1 MMALT
6 SVADRNVSEGI
17 EFYEVSARHW
27 AFSIHF
33 GYVDAFPYV
42 ELDYD

>member
-1 MMALT
+1 MALT
-6 SVADRNVSEGI
+6 IVADRNVSEGI
-17 EFYEVSARHW
+17 EFYEASVRHR

-42 ELDYD
+42 EPDYD